1 VSYSVYLLH
10 FVVIYIITV
19 KGWYLDFATGPV
31 VDALLTTLLIA
42 TPATLLLSA
51 LSYHVIERPFL
62 ALRSSYYR

>member
-1 VSYSVYLLH
+1 
-10 FVVIYIITV
+10 V

-31 VDALLTTLLIA
+31 VDALLTTLLLA
-42 TPATLLLSA
+42 TPVTLVLAA